1 MSNTNINY
9 NNIEVGDDIPSIS
22 RSIDT
27 VQVLN
32 FVDVW
37 TGDPKPTRFNDP
49 DTATKEGLAGPIV
62 PGLMTMAFISRL
74 LTEWARGAELKT
86 LDVFSLNDDGL
97 KTQGRVNGDLNLSLK
112 KGALSCDGGLI
123 FSSLNLRGMG
133 LKDSLSSKEAS
144 LTCKDGYIRMP
155 LSKWKYGSLLTTFT
169 GGFSTRRL
177 SSKLKHISYK

>member
-1 MSNTNINY
+1 MSNANINY
-9 NNIEVGDDIPSIS
+9 NNIEVGDDIPPIS

-86 LDVFSLNDDGL
+86 LDVVFRGLVLHNITHTLSGIVTDKEITDGAP
-97 KTQGRVNGDLNLSLK
+97 QIQ
-112 KGALSCDGGLI
+112 CDVFLE
-123 FSSLNLRGMG
+123 NP
-133 LKDSLSSKEAS
+133 E
-144 LTCKDGYIRMP
+144 
-155 LSKWKYGSLLTTFT
+155 
-169 GGFSTRRL
+169 STRL
-177 SSKLKHISYK
+177 IIGKAILEFPK